1 MSHLHLSIKR
11 GTTPAR
17 GPVPVLG
24 FVGASGA
31 GKTTLISAIVPI
43 LADCG
48 YRVGIMKH
56 ARHGFD
62 LDQPG
67 KDSYRMRLAGAA
79 QVLVASRSRWALMA
93 ETPDHTGEP
102 AFHDLLRQFDPSAVD
117 VVLVEGFAR
126 ERYRKI
132 EVHRPSQG
140 EPPKCW
146 PDDPDVI
153 AVASD
158 QVLAVM
164 HPVQLLDLNQPQ
176 AIAHFVLER
185 LTRSPEQSAAAHVR

>member
-1 MSHLHLSIKR
+1 MSRLHLAPKR
-11 GTTPAR
+11 GVTAAR
-17 GPVPVLG
+17 ELVPVLG

-31 GKTTLISAIVPI
+31 GKTTLITAVVPI

-48 YRVGIMKH
+48 YRVGVMKH

-62 LDQPG
+62 LDRPG
-67 KDSYRMRLAGAA
+67 KDSYRMRSAGAA
-79 QVLVASRSRWALMA
+79 QVLVASRNRWALMA

-102 AFHDLLRQFDPSAVD
+102 AFHDLLRQFDPRAVD
-117 VVLVEGFAR
+117 LILAEGFAR
-126 ERYRKI
+126 EHYPKI

-158 QVLAVM
+158 QTLAVM
-164 HPVQLLDLNQPQ
+164 HPVQWLDLNQP
-176 AIAHFVLER
+176 AAVAHFVREK
-185 LTRSPEQSAAAHVR
+185 LTRSSGRSAAYVR